1 MADAHADAVR
11 LLARRPLAKREL
23 LERLVA
29 RGHAPSEADEAIAR
43 LEAAGVVDDLA
54 LARHWI
60 ATRAGSR
67 GRGRDRTI
75 AELRARGVD
84 PGTAARAWAEALA
97 DGEIDEAEGLKRA
110 VRRRLGEPP
119 GAQGSARL
127 ARVYN
132 ALRSE
137 GFEPDEI
144 ASALVPYGFVR
155 TEG

>member
-11 LLARRPLAKREL
+11 FLARRPLARREL
-23 LERLVA
+23 WDRLVA
-29 RGHAPSEADEAIAR
+29 RGHAPSEADEAVLR
-43 LEAAGVVDDLA
+43 LEASGVVDDLA

-60 ATRAGSR
+60 ATRARAR

-75 AELRARGVD
+75 AELSARGVD
-84 PGTAARAWAEALA
+84 PGTAARAWTEALA
-97 DGEIDEAEGLKRA
+97 EGEIDEAEGLTRA

-119 GAQGSARL
+119 GDAGSGRL

-132 ALRSE
+132 ALLSE
-137 GFEPDEI
+137 GFEPDET
-144 ASALVPYGFVR
+144 ASALVPYGFGR

>member
-11 LLARRPLAKREL
+11 LLARRPLGRREL

-29 RGHAPSEADEAIAR
+29 RGHAPSDADEAVVR

-60 ATRAGSR
+60 ATHARSR

-84 PGTAARAWAEALA
+84 PETAARAWAEALA
-97 DGEIDEAEGLKRA
+97 DGEIDEIEGVRRA

-119 GAQGSARL
+119 GDPGSARL

-132 ALRSE
+132 ALLSE
-137 GFEPDEI
+137 GFEPDDV
-144 ASALVPYGFVR
+144 ASALVPYGFGR